1 MALEV
6 GVPCCQEDCE
16 YCNPSYSPPK
26 FADGPI
32 INGSNTTSKPS
43 STRYNL
49 CPRLTFRSSAKS
61 FPHYQGT
68 LQTALN
74 HPARYCHKI
83 ASPPSFLTPNGTALA
98 KLPSASPLS
107 VSLSLTSASL
117 LEPLSVALHAA
128 RRAQLSYGQ
137 TVLIFGAGAVGL
149 LCSYVARQRSASWIV
164 IADIDPGRVNFAVE
178 GGWAD
183 QGLILPLRRGTS
195 TDESLAFARE
205 NADNITSLPR
215 REGFVAGISSLN
227 GNGTPLSTNGN
238 IHVNGNGNGTSP
250 YTPLTGTPSPHHGHD
265 WLEDEFGLEPASEAV
280 GQVDVTFE
288 CTGQESCVQT
298 SIYATKAG
306 GKVMLVG
313 MGTPVQTLPVSAAAL
328 REVDLLGVFRYA
340 ATYGE
345 GREMIVRAQEGE
357 RGMLAMN
364 GEIVTKRIK
373 SGIGGCNGVNGI
385 SGWSGSG
392 MGLGRSRIPDIES
405 LVTHRFKGL
414 EQAQEAFRMAGRTK
428 DDEGRLVLKVMV
440 ELD

>member
-6 GVPCCQEDCE
+6 GVPCSHEDCE
-16 YCNPSYSPPK
+16 YCNTGYSSPK
-26 FADGPI
+26 FSDGPI
-32 INGSNTTSKPS
+32 INGTDTNLKPS
-43 STRYNL
+43 NTRYNL

-83 ASPPSFLTPNGTALA
+83 ASPPSFLSPNGTALA
-98 KLPSASPLS
+98 KLPSASPLP
-107 VSLSLTSASL
+107 VSLSLTAASL

-128 RRAQLSYGQ
+128 RRAHLSRGQ
-137 TVLIFGAGAVGL
+137 TVLVFGAGAVGL
-149 LCSYVARQRSASWIV
+149 LCCYVARQRSAGWIV
-164 IADIDPGRVNFAVE
+164 IADIDPGRVNFAVD

-183 QGLILPLRRGTS
+183 QGLILPLRRATA

-205 NADNITSLPR
+205 NAENITSPPR
-215 REGFVAGISSLN
+215 REGTVTRPGSLS
-227 GNGTPLSTNGN
+227 GTIAST
-238 IHVNGNGNGTSP
+238 NGTSP
-250 YTPLTGTPSPHHGHD
+250 YTPLTGTPSPPNAHG
-265 WLEDEFGLEPASEAV
+265 WLTDDIELDGDAILSEIV
-280 GQVDVTFE
+280 GQVDATFE

-313 MGTPVQTLPVSAAAL
+313 MGTPVQTLPLGAAAL

-345 GREMIVRAQEGE
+345 GREMVVRAQEGSG
-357 RGMLAMN
+357 GMVLRPEAVMA
-364 GEIVTKRIK
+364 KRFK
-373 SGIGGCNGVNGI
+373 GCNGV
-385 SGWSGSG
+385 SGDWSGSG
-392 MGLGRSRIPDIES
+392 IERGRNKIPDIES

-414 EQAQEAFRMAGRTK
+414 EQAQEAFRMAARTK
-428 DDEGRLVLKVMV
+428 DDDGRLVLKVMV